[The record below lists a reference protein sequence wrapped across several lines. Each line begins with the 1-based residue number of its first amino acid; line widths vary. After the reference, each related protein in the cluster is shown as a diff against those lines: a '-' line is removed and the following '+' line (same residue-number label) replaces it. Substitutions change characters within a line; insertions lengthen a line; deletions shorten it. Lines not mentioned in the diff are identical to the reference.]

1 MEKGRPFLVAALLET
16 EIIPRELGHPD
27 RAMIFAIDAQPHVI
41 GACRASAKVG
51 FELE

>member
-16 EIIPRELGHPD
+16 EIIPRGLGHPD
-27 RAMIFAIDAQPHVI
+27 RVMIVVDACPGFAGAQ
-41 GACRASAKVG
+41 GAAVKLG